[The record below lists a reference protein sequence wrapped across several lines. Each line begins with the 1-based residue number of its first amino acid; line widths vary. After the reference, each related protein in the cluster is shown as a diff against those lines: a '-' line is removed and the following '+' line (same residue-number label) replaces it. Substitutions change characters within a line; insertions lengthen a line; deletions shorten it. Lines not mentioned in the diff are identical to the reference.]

1 MLTHGWIAFQHRR
14 LYKSKN
20 ILTSRKVKVSEV
32 VNTHVQAII
41 ALEIVY
47 GSNTQRIHEFYE
59 KLLTQVETMGK
70 LNIIDHRR
78 VRETHTG

>member
-1 MLTHGWIAFQHRR
+1 M
-14 LYKSKN
+14 SK
-20 ILTSRKVKVSEV
+20 V
-32 VNTHVQAII
+32 VNTQVQAII
-41 ALEIVY
+41 ALEIIY
-47 GSNTQRIHEFYE
+47 GSNAQRIHEFYE

>member
-1 MLTHGWIAFQHRR
+1 M
-14 LYKSKN
+14 
-20 ILTSRKVKVSEV
+20 SEV

-47 GSNTQRIHEFYE
+47 GSNTHRIHEFYE

-78 VRETHTG
+78 VCETHTG